1 MSDSLLAQTSNPN
14 LFVLT
19 GGPGAGKTTVLVEL
33 EKRGYR
39 VAPEVARQIIQEQVR
54 DGGTALPWANR
65 RLYTNLMLARSVES
79 YRAHTPSSQPAFCD
93 RGIPDTLG
101 YARLIGLEEDAEIR
115 IACDQYRYAGSVFLA
130 PPWQEIYQTDRER
143 KQDFAEAVRTY
154 ETIARV
160 YQECGYE
167 IVELPKST
175 PRARAE
181 FILGHLQLDENQRPS
196 QLSGTLT

>member
-1 MSDSLLAQTSNPN
+1 MSDGPLAQMSNPN

-19 GGPGAGKTTVLVEL
+19 GGPGAGKTTALVEL

-54 DGGTALPWANR
+54 DGGTALPWADR
-65 RLYTNLMLARSVES
+65 KVYTDLMLARSIES
-79 YRAHTPSSQPAFCD
+79 YKAHTPALQATFCD

-101 YARLIGLEEDAEIR
+101 YARLIGLEEHAAIR

-143 KQDFAEAVRTY
+143 KQDFAEAVRTS

-160 YQECGYE
+160 YRECGYE
-167 IVELPKST
+167 IVELPKSE
-175 PRARAE
+175 PSARAE
-181 FILGHLQLDENQRPS
+181 FILGHLQLDENQRRS